1 MAMRDYMK
9 KFDRVE
15 PLKRL
20 YTIKEAGIYLGRSV
34 NSVRELIWDGKLPF
48 VRVGRRV
55 HLDIRDLDEF
65 IEKHKVR
72 NDYYDSRKF

>member
-1 MAMRDYMK
+1 MDYSMNP
-9 KFDRVE
+9 VE

-34 NSVRELIWDGKLPF
+34 YSVRELIWDGKLPC
-48 VRVGRRV
+48 VRVGRRI
-55 HLDIRDLDEF
+55 HIDIRDLDEF

-72 NDYYDSRKF
+72 YEY